1 LSGRDDARDAEITTD
16 ADMRRVAE
24 LVRPGFATT
33 APAAPDSGSRRP
45 TVGYAPVY
53 YPGTT
58 QLADAQT
65 ITLGP
70 GEERVGLDLQIQRLA
85 NSRVEGTVVGPTG
98 QPAAGVRV
106 WLTSAIL
113 GGSTRVSMY
122 SSTTD
127 AQGAFRIVGIP
138 AGQYVAEVRPE
149 IGPPGAAAVSGTWGR
164 ADVFLTAGSDAS
176 VSLRLQPG
184 LRIQGRLVFETD
196 GSDPPANVSTVRVF
210 FTQEGGSGRSL
221 GVVSADGRFEAGGL
235 TPDRYRVSVTAPMSP
250 GSRDPTWYLK
260 SATLG
265 GQDMADDAVDLQS
278 IADLDSAV
286 LVITNRVSEVSGV
299 IQDAAGRPAP
309 EYFIVVFPADRALWT
324 WSSRRIQQTRPA
336 HDGRYTI
343 RNLPAGDYLI
353 GAVTDVEQNE
363 WFEPAF
369 LEMLYAASL
378 KFSLPDAGRVVQNL
392 GIR

>member
-1 LSGRDDARDAEITTD
+1 
-16 ADMRRVAE
+16 
-24 LVRPGFATT
+24 
-33 APAAPDSGSRRP
+33 
-45 TVGYAPVY
+45 
-53 YPGTT
+53 
-58 QLADAQT
+58 
-65 ITLGP
+65 
-70 GEERVGLDLQIQRLA
+70 
-85 NSRVEGTVVGPTG
+85 
-98 QPAAGVRV
+98 
-106 WLTSAIL
+106 
-113 GGSTRVSMY
+113 
-122 SSTTD
+122 
-127 AQGAFRIVGIP
+127 
-138 AGQYVAEVRPE
+138 
-149 IGPPGAAAVSGTWGR
+149 
-164 ADVFLTAGSDAS
+164 
-176 VSLRLQPG
+176 
-184 LRIQGRLVFETD
+184 
-196 GSDPPANVSTVRVF
+196 
-210 FTQEGGSGRSL
+210 
-221 GVVSADGRFEAGGL
+221 
-235 TPDRYRVSVTAPMSP
+235 
-250 GSRDPTWYLK
+250 
-260 SATLG
+260 
-265 GQDMADDAVDLQS
+265 MADDAVDLQS